1 MANHS
6 TLEECAGVL
15 RAGSPHGVILGVG
28 KGSASAPEPRG
39 AEMSVLG
46 GPQTTVTG
54 SRCMDAEWPKNRS
67 ALCLAPERVMNCFT
81 SKAET

>member
-1 MANHS
+1 MANHR
-6 TLEECAGVL
+6 TLEECAGAL
-15 RAGSPHGVILGVG
+15 RAGSPHGVILGVA
-28 KGSASAPEPRG
+28 KGSVSAPEPWG